1 MSNNTNSANVNN
13 RNSGANAI
21 TPQNNARST
30 KNTVIMGNNNR
41 ANANANNK
49 TKYPYTR
56 DIHVPRDRLFE
67 PIGILDPEGL
77 QNNPFTNE
85 PYQNLYDDPTKE
97 PTKTNGTYKQ
107 FGDFWSKLPMYE
119 KREEA
124 INLIYDNSVV
134 LIVSGTGSG
143 KTVLAPKFA
152 LHCMNYQGRIAIT
165 NPKRVPTKENAE
177 FSALHMD
184 VKVGTYIGMRYRDAD
199 KGSYSTDCRLIYCTD
214 GWILQLLQK
223 DPLLMDLD
231 MVIIDEAH
239 ERNVNIDLLLL
250 LLKQLV
256 LKRPSFKLII
266 MSATINTQI
275 FVDYFPTSQYK
286 FAMLDAGKKP
296 NFSIKS
302 IYLNK
307 PINKYDANGNI
318 IDDNYFDVAVDK
330 VVSLLKETDDG
341 DILVFFP
348 KKGDTT
354 EGCSQLSMRLDKLN
368 RELGKKI
375 YSASLTSAT
384 SKKSRDGHDEQKMII
399 NAQKYKQ
406 NGRFSRKVVFATE
419 VAESS
424 VTIDGLL
431 YVIETG
437 LVNKMMYYS
446 DKNMESLE
454 MKFVSKASHKQR
466 MGRTG
471 RTAPGT
477 CFCLFTE
484 EEYNKKFSEYTQS
497 PIMNTDLS
505 KYLMTFLANQ
515 NFVSHIQ
522 FPIVYKGNKA
532 NKSND
537 LKKTNKVNNLKK
549 PELVISKNSNK
560 HKKLEL
566 RPREIIGG
574 GEKNKKKR
582 LNISP
587 KVVPL
592 DAFDV
597 KPCEFIEYLHKLIE
611 VPPIDTV
618 KRTIQRL
625 VDLNIVEMRD
635 EKGYITDLGR
645 ACAVFDV
652 IPEIARMMIA
662 GYNYRCRD
670 DICNLAGIL
679 EKSEYKMDSVFE
691 RFRAKTKDEQ
701 LKRAEKDEYERVKKR
716 WVNSLGDH
724 FSLLDIYNEFCNHE
738 YDDVDRKT
746 GVIRRAKLGETKD
759 WCKKN
764 YLNYN
769 TLRNVKEVARQYQGA
784 FGRVMRIF
792 KEKHPDIKPRF
803 IFTDKEPILSENYA
817 ENILRAILDGFFVN
831 MMRQFD
837 NRKYVNCYPESKT
850 TAQLQQQSLYGSI
863 KNKSKYCIYGQLKS
877 LFGNQSFS
885 IISKIPPAISD
896 EYKNSEQ
903 GKCLE
908 NCWKTGNH
916 KKEEKGDN
924 EKRKNR
930 RGDKRDKK
938 DRRKSYGKF
947 RR

>member
-21 TPQNNARST
+21 TPRNNNNARSN
-30 KNTVIMGNNNR
+30 KNTVIIGNNRENK
-41 ANANANNK
+41 NNK

-56 DIHVPRDRLFE
+56 DIHVPREKLFE
-67 PIGILDPEGL
+67 PIGILDPEGIS
-77 QNNPFTNE
+77 NNPFTNE
-85 PYQNLYDDPTKE
+85 PYKNLYYDPNKNVSNKNT
-97 PTKTNGTYKQ
+97 TYQ
-107 FGDFWSKLPMYE
+107 QLGSVWSKYPMYD

-124 INLIYDNSVV
+124 INLIYDNNVV

-143 KTVLAPKFA
+143 KTVLTPKFA

-165 NPKRVPTKENAE
+165 NPKRTPTKENTL
-177 FSALHMD
+177 FSAMCMD
-184 VKVGTYIGMRYRDAD
+184 VKVGSYIGMRYRDSE
-199 KGSYSTDCRLIYCTD
+199 KSTYSSDCRLIYCTD

-223 DPLLMDLD
+223 DPLLMELD

-266 MSATINTQI
+266 MSATIKTETFSN
-275 FVDYFPTSQYK
+275 YFPTPQFK
-286 FAMLDAGKKP
+286 FAMLDAGQQP
-296 NFSIKS
+296 MFPIKS

-318 IDDNYFDVAVDK
+318 IDNNYFDVAVDK
-330 VVSLLKETDDG
+330 VVSLLKETDEG

-348 KKGDTT
+348 KKSDTT
-354 EGCSQLSMRLDKLN
+354 DGCSQLGIRLDRLN

-375 YSASLTSAT
+375 FCASLTS
-384 SKKSRDGHDEQKMII
+384 SKKTKEEEEMVI
-399 NAQKYKQ
+399 NSEKYKQ
-406 NGRFSRKVVFATE
+406 NGKFGRKVVFATE

-424 VTIDGLL
+424 ITIKGLL
-431 YVIETG
+431 YVIDTG
-437 LVNKMMYYS
+437 LVNKLVYYS

-454 MKFVSKASHKQR
+454 MKFISKASHKQR
-466 MGRTG
+466 RGRTG

-484 EEYNKKFSEYTQS
+484 EEYNKKFPEYTQS
-497 PIMNTDLS
+497 PILNTDLS
-505 KYLMTFLANQ
+505 KYLMTFLSNQ

-522 FPIVYKGNKA
+522 FPITYKKDEKENKKKNA
-532 NKSND
+532 
-537 LKKTNKVNNLKK
+537 LKKQESVASTNT
-549 PELVISKNSNK
+549 NK
-560 HKKLEL
+560 HKRLEL
-566 RPREIIGG
+566 RPKTVGG
-574 GEKNKKKR
+574 GEMNKKKR

-592 DAFDV
+592 EAFDI
-597 KPCEFIEYLHKLIE
+597 KPCEFVEYLHKLIE

-625 VDLNIVEMRD
+625 IDLKIVEVRD
-635 EKGYITDLGR
+635 GKGYITDLGR
-645 ACAVFDV
+645 ACSVFEV
-652 IPEIARMMIA
+652 IPEVARMMIS

-670 DICNLAGIL
+670 DICNLAGIF
-679 EKSEYKMDSVFE
+679 EVSEYKMDNVFE
-691 RFRAKTKDEQ
+691 RFRAKTKNEQ
-701 LKRAEKDEYERVKKR
+701 LKRKEKDEYERVKKR

-724 FSLLDIYNEFCNHE
+724 FSLLDIYNEFCKRE
-738 YDDVDRKT
+738 YDEVDRKT
-746 GVIRRAKLGETKD
+746 GVITRPKMGDTKE

-769 TLRNVKEVARQYQGA
+769 ILRKVKEVARQYQGA

-792 KEKHPDIKPRF
+792 KEKHPDVKPRF
-803 IFTDKEPILSENYA
+803 IFADKEPVLSENYA

-831 MMRQFD
+831 MMRRFD
-837 NRKYVNCYPESKT
+837 NRKYINCYPPSKT
-850 TAQLQQQSLYGSI
+850 IAQLPQTSLYGST
-863 KNKSKYCIYGQLKS
+863 KTQSKYAVYGQLKS
-877 LFGNQSFS
+877 IFGNQSFS

-908 NCWKTGNH
+908 SCWKTGNH
-916 KKEEKGDN
+916 KEEGKSDDG
-924 EKRKNR
+924 KR
-930 RGDKRDKK
+930 RGDRKNKK
-938 DRRKSYGKF
+938 DRKDRKKSYGKF